1 MKNALTLLLLVFC
14 FAKSQSQS
22 VTLTPLNAPNTLNWL
37 IGMERAPGDN
47 RIYAVQKDGFIRIVN
62 PDGSLVATPFLDL
75 SAKVNNSANNEQGL
89 LGLAFHPNYQQNG
102 LFYVF
107 YNEIGTGKCI
117 ISRFLRS
124 LANPDQG
131 NIVSE
136 GILLA
141 FDHPGPYHVGGCIK
155 FGPDGY
161 LYVST
166 GDGGGGGDPNG
177 NGQNLLS
184 FMGKILR
191 LQVGSGAY
199 SVPAANPFVG
209 VANTAPEIW
218 AYGLRNPWRFNFDSF
233 TGDLWIGDVGQ
244 DTREE
249 VNFQASN
256 STGGENYGWSCY
268 EGTLPFN
275 SNQCFAGSVYTDP
288 LYEYDNAAA
297 DCSVTG
303 GTVYRGTQFA
313 DLFGKYFFTD
323 FCSGKIRSVLNDG
336 IPTVAELGD
345 FNNNNFTSLEAGPDG
360 ELYVTGFNDNIIY
373 KVKSTNC
380 APVAWLVAEPNITLP
395 IGGSAQLNVYGNN
408 MNYQWLLDGS
418 PINVANANSLTVNAS
433 GTYSVVVTN
442 PVGGC
447 SNTSNSVNVI
457 AQYPLLNATATAYD
471 VPCFGDSSGTVTVI
485 AVGGNENY
493 TYLWSNGETTASIDS
508 LVAGEYT
515 VTVSD
520 TNGSSVTAT
529 GTVNQPDVMTVT
541 VDPEPFSE
549 TEGYINTFVSGGVP
563 PYFLLWNTGA
573 TINPLVAPYGGPYS
587 VTVVDNNG
595 CVSSVDGVYLLASAE
610 ETLQEINLKIQPNPL
625 SEELR
630 VSLSLA
636 SPTKLGIRLLDNTGR
651 QVMDLLPFG
660 QLATGEKTVQASTEA
675 LPPGVYF
682 VVVNVDGKMAARKV
696 VKI

>member
-14 FAKSQSQS
+14 FAKSQSQT
-22 VTLTPLNAPNTLNWL
+22 VTLTPLNAPTTLNWL
-37 IGMERAPGDN
+37 IAMERAPGDN

-62 PDGSLVATPFLDL
+62 LDGSLVASPFLDL
-75 SAKVNNSANNEQGL
+75 SAKVNNSPNNEQGL

-124 LANPDQG
+124 AFNPDQG
-131 NIVSE
+131 NITSE
-136 GILLA
+136 GILLT
-141 FDHPGPYHVGGCIK
+141 FDHPNPNHVGGCMK

-161 LYVST
+161 LYIGT
-166 GDGGGGGDPNG
+166 GDGGGAGDPNG

-191 LQVGSGAY
+191 LQVGSGSY
-199 SVPAANPFVG
+199 SVPADNPFVG

-218 AYGLRNPWRFNFDSF
+218 AYGLRNPWRFNFDPF

-244 DTREE
+244 DAREE

-256 STGGENYGWSCY
+256 STGGEDYGWSCY

-313 DLFGKYFFTD
+313 DLFGKYLFTD
-323 FCSGKIRSVLNDG
+323 FCSGKIRSVLNNG

-345 FNNNNFTSLEAGPDG
+345 FNNNDFTSLEAGPDG

-373 KVKSTNC
+373 KIKSDNC
-380 APVAWLVAEPNITLP
+380 TPVAWLVAEPNITLP
-395 IGGSAQLNVYGNN
+395 VGGSVQLNAYGNN
-408 MNYQWLLDGS
+408 MNYQWLLDGN
-418 PINVANANSLTVNAS
+418 PINGATSSSFTANAS
-433 GTYSVVVTN
+433 GTYSLVVTN
-442 PVGGC
+442 PVAGC
-447 SNTSNSVNVI
+447 TNTSNETLVSVAQPLSASVTSQNVS
-457 AQYPLLNATATAYD
+457 
-471 VPCFGDSSGTVTVI
+471 CFGDLDGSATVTAI
-485 AVGGNENY
+485 GGTGNY
-493 TYLWSNGETTASIDS
+493 TYLWSNGETTVTISGLS
-508 LVAGEYT
+508 AGSYE

-520 TNGSSVTAT
+520 GNGS
-529 GTVNQPDVMTVT
+529 VT
-541 VDPEPFSE
+541 VSATVGEPTDWIVVMDADFDQL
-549 TEGYINTFVSGGVP
+549 TMWATPTGGTP
-563 PYFLLWNTGA
+563 PYQFLWNTGA
-573 TINPLVAPYGGPYS
+573 TTDTIANLISDTLYF
-587 VTVVDNNG
+587 VTVTDANG
-595 CVSSVDGVYLLASAE
+595 CTAE
-610 ETLQEINLKIQPNPL
+610 EHFYIISSTNESGNDLQWQVIPNPFSNNLNIKINL
-625 SEELR
+625 SEAMPATIHLR
-630 VSLSLA
+630 DA
-636 SPTKLGIRLLDNTGR
+636 QGQR
-651 QVMDLLPFG
+651 VMDLLPFG
-660 QLATGEKTVQASTEA
+660 QLPAGEKTMQASTTA

-682 VVVNVDGKMAARKV
+682 VVVNLAGKMGVRKL
-696 VKI
+696 VKQ